1 MFRSFRA
8 AATLRVTFVP
18 LPVPDRPA
26 VLLLSGGL
34 DSTTLL
40 ALASAEGY
48 AIHALTFRYGQR
60 HAHEVDA
67 ARRIADRYAVT
78 QHVVAEIDLRMF
90 GGSALTG
97 DAEVPKD
104 RLPADLNTGVPITY
118 VPARNTI
125 FLSFALAWAEVLRA
139 QHIFIGVNALD
150 YSGYP
155 DCRPEYIRAYEQMAN
170 LATRAGAEDHVAIAI
185 RTPLIDLSK
194 REIIRLGQQLG
205 VDYALTTSCYD
216 PTADG
221 AACGHCDACQLR
233 LRGFREAGTT
243 DPARY
248 VPAADDVV
256 VGHTGS

>member
-1 MFRSFRA
+1 MSPF
-8 AATLRVTFVP
+8 
-18 LPVPDRPA
+18 VPDRPA

-60 HAHEVDA
+60 HAHEVEA
-67 ARRIADRYAVT
+67 ARRVADRYGVR
-78 QHVVAEIDLRMF
+78 QHVFADIDLRMF
-90 GGSALTG
+90 GGSALTS
-97 DAEVPKD
+97 DAPVPKD
-104 RLPADLNTGVPITY
+104 RPAGEISHGIPITY

-125 FLSFALAWAEVLRA
+125 FLSFALAWAEVLGARD
-139 QHIFIGVNALD
+139 IFIGVNALD

-170 LATRAGAEDHVAIAI
+170 LATRAGTEEQHPVTI
-185 RTPLIDLSK
+185 RTPLIDLTK
-194 REIIRLGQQLG
+194 KQIIELGQRLG

-216 PTADG
+216 PSSDG

-233 LRGFREAGTT
+233 LRGFKAAGTT

-248 VPAADDVV
+248 DQT
-256 VGHTGS
+256 TGDQTAVSTAS

>member
-1 MFRSFRA
+1 M
-8 AATLRVTFVP
+8 
-18 LPVPDRPA
+18 PDRPA

-40 ALASAEGY
+40 ALALAEGY
-48 AIHALTFRYGQR
+48 QIHALTFRYGQR

-67 ARRIADRYAVT
+67 ARRVADRFAVR
-78 QHVVAEIDLRMF
+78 QHVVADIDLRMF
-90 GGSALTG
+90 GGSALTS
-97 DAEVPKD
+97 DAPVPKD
-104 RLPADLNTGVPITY
+104 RLPDELRDGVPITY

-125 FLSFALAWAEVLRA
+125 FLSFALAWAEVLHARE
-139 QHIFIGVNALD
+139 IFIGVNALD

-170 LATRAGAEDHVAIAI
+170 LATRAGTEEHASISI
-185 RTPLIDLSK
+185 RTPLIDLTK
-194 REIIRLGQQLG
+194 REIIQLGQRLG
-205 VDYALTTSCYD
+205 VDYGLTTSCYD
-216 PTADG
+216 PAVDG

-248 VPAADDVV
+248 DASVDQHLS
-256 VGHTGS
+256 GHGAT